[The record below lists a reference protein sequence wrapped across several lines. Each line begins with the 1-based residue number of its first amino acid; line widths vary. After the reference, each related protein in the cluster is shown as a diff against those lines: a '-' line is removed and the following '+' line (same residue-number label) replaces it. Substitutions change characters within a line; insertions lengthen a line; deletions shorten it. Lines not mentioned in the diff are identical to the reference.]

1 MFRRDSGTK
10 TKVTDAAEAVVEY
23 IDPLA
28 KDEKLRKRLVA
39 ALVAGAAA
47 RSRVR
52 KQTGVTG
59 LVRRLSA
66 DRVLRA
72 QLVEMTEALQAAQKR
87 AKKTRSHRRRNTLLF
102 LTGVGMTIAAT
113 PGLREKAMSIIGGG
127 QDDWYPAAPNE
138 PPAEV

>member
-1 MFRRDSGTK
+1 MFRRDSGTT
-10 TKVTDAAEAVVEY
+10 TKVADAAEAVVEY

-28 KDEKLRKRLVA
+28 KDEKLRKRLAA

-52 KQTGVTG
+52 RQTGLRG
-59 LVRRLSA
+59 FARRLAA

-87 AKKTRSHRRRNTLLF
+87 AKKARSHRRRNTILF
-102 LTGVGMTIAAT
+102 LAGVGMTIAAT
-113 PGLREKAMSIIGGG
+113 PALREKVTSIVGGG
-127 QDDWYPAAPNE
+127 HDDWYPTAQTE
-138 PPAEV
+138 PSTQD